1 MPRNL
6 DPSPKENVLTS
17 KAGSPMQFMREYLI
31 YDVERDSLV
40 RFRGGFIMPDWT
52 DVQDNESDHIVE
64 ENETLY
70 QIADD
75 AYGDPLL
82 MYVLAARNHLDL
94 PDAQLYK
101 GMRLKI
107 PNADWVE
114 SKLLPQGKTLR
125 KTG

>member
-52 DVQDNESDHIVE
+52 DVQDNESDHIVV